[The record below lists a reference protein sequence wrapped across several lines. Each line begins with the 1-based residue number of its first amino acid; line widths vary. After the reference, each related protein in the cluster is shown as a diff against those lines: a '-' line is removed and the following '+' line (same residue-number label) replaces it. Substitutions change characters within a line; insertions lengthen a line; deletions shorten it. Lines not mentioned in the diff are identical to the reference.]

1 MLFPNPSAM
10 SLFRKLTQFLRA
22 SGAAKPASVLDGSF
36 GEFMNCKSL
45 PEALKVV
52 YAHPG
57 LLGDKTLNLLGQLR
71 AESDAKIKDPLPA
84 EYFRQRMH
92 WIQGFRAAE
101 VLKWPNDRSSVS
113 LPDSFSQLIATQATT
128 ETWDGLRLVLDA
140 NPVLMSVVGMSM
152 LGFVMHSV
160 NDAGDCP
167 TAFRFAHRLWVV
179 KNCKKQG
186 VNEGIALCEKVEGP
200 DKPDPFKVLES
211 FLLTPSDAEAERILK
226 DASYLISAPALTVM
240 KRITRF
246 AETTVP
252 DYKSAVNKRIAL
264 VEYLMTK

>member
-1 MLFPNPSAM
+1 MKP
-10 SLFRKLTQFLRA
+10 SLFRKLARFLRLP
-22 SGAAKPASVLDGSF
+22 GAAKRDPFLDGSF

-52 YAHPG
+52 YAQPD
-57 LLGDKTLNLLGQLR
+57 LLGDKTLNLLVQLR

-92 WIQGFRAAE
+92 WLQGFRAAE

-128 ETWDGLRLVLDA
+128 DTWDGLRFLLDA

-152 LGFVMHSV
+152 LGFIMHSI
-160 NDAGDCP
+160 NDSGDCS
-167 TAFRFAHRLWVV
+167 TALRFAHRLWVV
-179 KNCKKQG
+179 KHCKKQG
-186 VNEGIALCEKVEGP
+186 VNEGIELCKKVEGS
-200 DKPDPFKVLES
+200 DKPDPSKALEA

-226 DASYLISAPALTVM
+226 DASYLLSAPALTVM

-246 AETTVP
+246 AETAVP
-252 DYKSAVNKRIAL
+252 DYKSAANKRIAL
-264 VEYLMTK
+264 VESLMTK